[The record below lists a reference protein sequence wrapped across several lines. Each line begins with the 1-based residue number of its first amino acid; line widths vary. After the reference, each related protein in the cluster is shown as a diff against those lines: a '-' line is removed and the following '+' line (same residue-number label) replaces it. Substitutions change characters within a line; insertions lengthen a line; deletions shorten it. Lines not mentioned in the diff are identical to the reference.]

1 MTTDDPS
8 EETPRPGPSHAD
20 PETAR
25 TLRAAARELADIA
38 GIMREVSVHATG
50 ALTAGAVP
58 GALHRAPGA
67 ALRAEQALL
76 RAVTNRKGL
85 GYALAGGRA
94 GTVGAKVGSV
104 LGARSL
110 AVAVMTTSLRLRIA
124 AVTLDNPEL
133 AADPVLARLN
143 EAVATDH
150 EIEAARALYALVK
163 DRGAARALTAIA
175 PVFGEILAL
184 RALLDENPLN
194 DHTAWMIAS
203 GSAAATA
210 DPVTGVS
217 NLAIA
222 LLDVGGGAARPVQA
236 DPPERERLR
245 ETGSLLDFLTNIGV
259 VGTTGRVLIQ
269 TVIGPDGVER
279 HVVQAPGMRPGNP
292 DNDSPG
298 DLLGAFSSTLLDSA
312 PYSRALAKAI
322 ADYGIPAGA
331 EVALVGHSAGGSA
344 VMSLAQDPAFSSRYT
359 VTHVV
364 VVGSPVDFKRPAS
377 ESTWVASVAN
387 QHDII
392 PSLDGQGAGN
402 CFDLHPDWYVVD
414 YTDPSHEFPACHAIE
429 HYTANL
435 AVDLPEAR
443 DHIDARLRPYHGP
456 AVRSQLYRLYDDEP
470 VPESARRGVAVTP
483 AATRVTTAS
492 GPVELPVRCDDG
504 YALTA
509 YFTADVLAATRLLGG
524 EASAVRLGG
533 RAVVALHVS
542 DNRRTNLGAYAEVGL
557 AVVVAA
563 PGGRGA
569 LRLLSWRALL
579 PRAPRPDRVGCHFV
593 DVVLSTELS
602 RAVAEEVFGHAATLG
617 PVRVEAGLGA
627 ARVEACAGGEP
638 IMSLAGTLG
647 PGFPAAGTIAGR
659 GLVVYSDRDGVPL
672 RSSLQWRGTR
682 RAHPSPRLRL
692 AVARTDHPLARHLR
706 DLGLDGARPI
716 LCLVSP
722 SRRSLRGAPVPLTLP
737 APTTPAMV
745 VPAGLVTP
753 TAPAPPPDPA
763 APAPPPD
770 PAAPATAPDASPDV
784 NEGP

>member
-8 EETPRPGPSHAD
+8 DDIPPTGPSLAD

-38 GIMREVSVHATG
+38 GVMREVSVHATG

-76 RAVTNRKGL
+76 HAVTNRKGL
-85 GYALAGGRA
+85 GYALAGGPA
-94 GTVGAKVGSV
+94 GTVGAKLGSV

-110 AVAVMTTSLRLRIA
+110 AVSVMTTSLRLRIA

-143 EAVATDH
+143 EAVAADR

-210 DPVTGVS
+210 DPVSGVS

-222 LLDVGGGAARPVQA
+222 LLDVGGGAARRVEA
-236 DPPERERLR
+236 DPPERRRLR

-269 TVIGPDGVER
+269 TVTGPDGVER

-312 PYSRALAKAI
+312 PYSRSLAKAV
-322 ADYGIPAGA
+322 ADYGIPEGA
-331 EVALVGHSAGGSA
+331 EIALVGHSAGGSA
-344 VMSLAQDPAFSSRYT
+344 VMTLAQDPAFASRYT
-359 VTHVV
+359 ITHVV
-364 VVGSPVDFKRPAS
+364 VVGSPVDFKRPAT

-414 YTDPSHEFPACHAIE
+414 YTDPTHEFPACHAVE

-443 DHIDARLRPYHGP
+443 EHIDAKLRPYHGP
-456 AVRSQLYRLYDDEP
+456 ATRSQLYRLYDDEP
-470 VPESARRGVAVTP
+470 VPEVVRRGVAVAP
-483 AATRVTTAS
+483 AVTRAATAS

-509 YFTADVLAATRLLGG
+509 YFVADAQAAAGLLGG
-524 EASAVRLGG
+524 RASAVRLGG
-533 RAVVALHVS
+533 RAVVAIHVS
-542 DNRRTNLGAYAEVGL
+542 DNRRTSLGAYAEVGL
-557 AVVVAA
+557 AVLVAP
-563 PGGRGA
+563 PGGRGTP
-569 LRLLSWRALL
+569 RLPSWRALL
-579 PRAPRPDRVGCHFV
+579 PRSPRADRVGSRFT
-593 DVVLSTELS
+593 DVLVNTELS
-602 RAVAEEVFGHAATLG
+602 RAVAEEVFGHAASLG
-617 PVRVEAGLGA
+617 TVRVEAGAGA
-627 ARVEACAGGEP
+627 ARVEAVAGGEP
-638 IMSLAGTLG
+638 VMSLAGTLG
-647 PGFPAAGTIAGR
+647 PGLPVAAPVAGR
-659 GLVVYSDRDGVPL
+659 SLVVYSDRDGVPV

-692 AVARTDHPLARHLR
+692 AVARSEHPFARHLR

-716 LCLVSP
+716 LCLVAP
-722 SRRSLRGAPVPLTLP
+722 ARRSRRGAAVPLTLP
-737 APTTPAMV
+737 APPADP
-745 VPAGLVTP
+745 PADPP
-753 TAPAPPPDPA
+753 TDPSADPPTDPSASA
-763 APAPPPD
+763 A
-770 PAAPATAPDASPDV
+770 APDASSDV
-784 NEGP
+784 SEGP